1 MSGSSGL
8 RKSPSRHHKSGA
20 ESPRNTQV
28 LQEPR
33 AVEQTNDNPKTR
45 PALLPVILITAPK
58 SPSLPPTGPRK
69 RRAPSPDS
77 DLEAET
83 GPPSKQRKM
92 PSKKPSSSEK
102 HSSKSKPKTDDWADV
117 MEPEERRRI
126 QNRIAQRKFREKAK
140 EQKERAERETRDQ
153 EHAGSSYRIADPRE
167 LGDEDGD
174 LSGLPWGGL
183 NVRHAMVRGHHETE
197 GHRSRHSGGGG
208 NGSPEDYDHYGA
220 QYQQQRQ
227 QQQQQQQQQY
237 GGSAAGDSIAG
248 SGGDVGGSD
257 YYYHQQQYQHQQ
269 TPSYGSGDS
278 GAGGGGGVDDG
289 RYYDDQQASSYP
301 YYYHPD
307 PNAGDES

>member
-58 SPSLPPTGPRK
+58 SPSLPPTKPKK

-126 QNRIAQRKFREKAK
+126 QNRIAQRKFRESPL
-140 EQKERAERETRDQ
+140 
-153 EHAGSSYRIADPRE
+153 HVPPYHISFP
-167 LGDEDGD
+167 
-174 LSGLPWGGL
+174 LPPSIVTFIYL
-183 NVRHAMVRGHHETE
+183 LKSLHPSPSNV
-197 GHRSRHSGGGG
+197 
-208 NGSPEDYDHYGA
+208 P
-220 QYQQQRQ
+220 
-227 QQQQQQQQQY
+227 
-237 GGSAAGDSIAG
+237 
-248 SGGDVGGSD
+248 
-257 YYYHQQQYQHQQ
+257 
-269 TPSYGSGDS
+269 TP
-278 GAGGGGGVDDG
+278 
-289 RYYDDQQASSYP
+289 
-301 YYYHPD
+301 
-307 PNAGDES
+307 